1 MLVIVLIYVHRTV
14 FRICALVCVC
24 VCVCSF
30 HLFLQD
36 EITGSRDGI
45 TDLEYIKILNALDK
59 NY

>member
-1 MLVIVLIYVHRTV
+1 MCIELSFVYAHL
-14 FRICALVCVC
+14 CVC

-45 TDLEYIKILNALDK
+45 TDSEYIKILNALDK